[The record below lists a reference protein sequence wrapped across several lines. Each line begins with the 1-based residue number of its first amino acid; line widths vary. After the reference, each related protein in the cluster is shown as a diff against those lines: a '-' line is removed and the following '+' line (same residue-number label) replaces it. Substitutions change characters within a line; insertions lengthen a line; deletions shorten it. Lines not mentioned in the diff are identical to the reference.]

1 MKPFISVERHVLLK
15 SEKKTE
21 KTRGTYTHHV
31 ALVVALKLRKQLKS
45 LMACILLALLS
56 LSCYEKYP

>member
-56 LSCYEKYP
+56 LS